1 MVNII
6 QLVLRKE
13 TERKREEKTEG
24 GRNERE
30 RKEEGRPGT
39 INSVTIGGRACRG
52 RTGRKILTLE
62 LVLSLL
68 CSLIPLNKY
77 YLEGAVKKRQKS
89 SFKIHKS
96 GKESRWQNRRTWNL
110 FLPLK
115 YIKNTSIHG
124 TTAEGEI
131 LQNSF

>member
-1 MVNII
+1 M
-6 QLVLRKE
+6 
-13 TERKREEKTEG
+13 ERKREEKTEG
-24 GRNERE
+24 GRNERGKK
-30 RKEEGRPGT
+30 RKRKARNYQQRNHWREGLQGQDWKENT
-39 INSVTIGGRACRG
+39 YF
-52 RTGRKILTLE
+52 E

-89 SFKIHKS
+89 SFKNTQEWEGVKMA
-96 GKESRWQNRRTWNL
+96 EQEDME
-110 FLPLK
+110 FVFPLK